1 MIPLKNM
8 SRKLQLIIL
17 CFITYTVHG
26 QQKPDTAVAVITYS
40 FSHMRDTTNPTK
52 FYRENMDLFL
62 GKTSSLYKSGDKKV
76 IDSLAE
82 ASFNASGHKSVTVAR
97 PYTFSQL
104 FMYPGSQQLFVFD
117 RVMMDK
123 YLMQDDWP
131 QIDWKIT
138 DETKKISQLTC
149 QKAIGAWRGRIYEAW
164 FCADLPFHAGP
175 WKLTG
180 LPGLIIEA
188 TDSQH
193 QIMFKFAGYR
203 TLNDSKTIIIL
214 PSKNQAKPASVQDFN
229 KMRDAI
235 KKNPS
240 IIASASGGKIIPVT
254 GATGN
259 SANSLNNPLELS
271 KP

>member
-1 MIPLKNM
+1 M
-8 SRKLQLIIL
+8 SSKIYLSIF
-17 CFITYTVHG
+17 CFFTCTVYG
-26 QQKPDTAVAVITYS
+26 QQKPDTAIAMITYS

-52 FYRENMDLFL
+52 FYTENMDLFL
-62 GKTSSLYKSGDKKV
+62 GKASSLYKSGDKKLV
-76 IDSLAE
+76 DSLAM
-82 ASFNASGHKSVTVAR
+82 ASFNASGHKSITVPR

-104 FMYPGSQQLFVFD
+104 FMYPGSQELFVFD

-123 YLMQDDWP
+123 YIMKDDWP

-149 QKAIGAWRGRIYEAW
+149 QKAIGTWRGRIYEAW
-164 FCADLPFHAGP
+164 FCPDLPFHAGP
-175 WKLTG
+175 WKLNG

-188 TDSQH
+188 NDSHH
-193 QIMFKFAGYR
+193 QVMFKFAGYR
-203 TLNDSKTIIIL
+203 TLGDSKIVITL
-214 PSKNQAKPASVQDFN
+214 PSKNQAKPATIQDFT

-240 IIASASGGKIIPVT
+240 IIASASGGKMIP
-254 GATGN
+254 ATGTSGH
-259 SANSLNNPLELS
+259 SANSFNNPLELS